1 MNNVSDIQLLAHIR
15 EDNRLAF
22 TELVNRYSPVL
33 FRFVYKRTSCI
44 EDTQDILQNVFAS
57 LWKRRMSVNVAD
69 SLYPYLFKAAKYEVI
84 DWTVKKQKIIERSAL
99 LIETHAS
106 LSFMHSGE
114 DDLMAKELAQ
124 LIEQE
129 VEEMPSTMKNVFT
142 LSRHHALSIKDIAL
156 QLSLSEQTVKNNI
169 SLAINRLCMKF
180 K

>member
-1 MNNVSDIQLLAHIR
+1 M
-15 EDNRLAF
+15 
-22 TELVNRYSPVL
+22 
-33 FRFVYKRTSCI
+33 
-44 EDTQDILQNVFAS
+44 
-57 LWKRRMSVNVAD
+57 
-69 SLYPYLFKAAKYEVI
+69 
-84 DWTVKKQKIIERSAL
+84 